1 VPETSPD
8 TTDSEKSSGQL
19 DDVADREELRLRF
32 DMLLQ
37 EVRVALPGVQVL
49 SAFLLTAPFSQRFDK
64 LDTPGR
70 WAFGVA
76 LIASMVSVFC
86 LLGPTMLHR
95 IGERTARAARLT
107 WSVRLLLAGLVSL
120 AVALLSGLWGVA
132 RFVFGTATAW
142 YLALPILVLAL
153 LAWVVVPLTLR
164 RHTTVDR
171 PPRA

>member
-1 VPETSPD
+1 
-8 TTDSEKSSGQL
+8 
-19 DDVADREELRLRF
+19 
-32 DMLLQ
+32 
-37 EVRVALPGVQVL
+37 
-49 SAFLLTAPFSQRFDK
+49 
-64 LDTPGR
+64 
-70 WAFGVA
+70 
-76 LIASMVSVFC
+76 VFC

-107 WSVRLLLAGLVSL
+107 WSVRMLLAGLVSL

-164 RHTTVDR
+164 RHTAVDGPAR
-171 PPRA
+171 RS